1 MNYIPKS
8 TLIEINNIC
17 NFNCR
22 HCYAQANSNKIEL
35 SLETVKN
42 ILAQLTAMRVK
53 TVAFSGGEP
62 LLHSDV
68 FEMLKYAK
76 KHNLNVVLDTN
87 GSLITQEVAHQLKQ
101 LDIDLI
107 NVSLHGYYDYE
118 HEYLTNNKGS
128 FAQVLNTLELL
139 SKSEIPI
146 GLNIALNPKN
156 SANAHKILLIAVSYN
171 VKSISFF
178 RIFETGR
185 AKENNI
191 LQLSMEEHQNVF
203 FNIKNMISRLGHPSI
218 ELYTELPYIYKK
230 IESERLYACGIAM
243 ESFVINNRG
252 DVFLCNALR
261 SNDLVC
267 GSIYNNEIS
276 EIWNTSEI
284 FCKIREIRSN
294 PKELIGNCA
303 MCDYYKICIGGCRAC
318 SYNIYGDFIHSDDK
332 CWLL

>member
-42 ILAQLTAMRVK
+42 ILAQLTAMGVK

-68 FEMLKYAK
+68 FEMMKYAK

-146 GLNIALNPKN
+146 GLNIALNSKN

-203 FNIKNMISRLGHPSI
+203 LIL
-218 ELYTELPYIYKK
+218 K
-230 IESERLYACGIAM
+230 I
-243 ESFVINNRG
+243 
-252 DVFLCNALR
+252 
-261 SNDLVC
+261 
-267 GSIYNNEIS
+267 
-276 EIWNTSEI
+276 
-284 FCKIREIRSN
+284 
-294 PKELIGNCA
+294 
-303 MCDYYKICIGGCRAC
+303 
-318 SYNIYGDFIHSDDK
+318 
-332 CWLL
+332 